1 MADKEPERKDD
12 QAGDVDKLIGDLEAH
27 SLHDEVP
34 DGDELVPDTDTCTC
48 GTCGCGGVEE

>member
-48 GTCGCGGVEE
+48 GTCGCGEE